1 MMGKTR
7 YFFTGSDGQIILPA
21 NHVSR
26 FVDNHIVRM
35 NKGTQNTN
43 PGFLNVQYEDYSSA
57 SFYSVNVTG
66 GENEIIVRGNKQPNI
81 DNDKIIY

>member
-1 MMGKTR
+1 
-7 YFFTGSDGQIILPA
+7 
-21 NHVSR
+21 
-26 FVDNHIVRM
+26 M